1 MKNLDNRFQHLFSGL
16 TAFLALYLVVGYA
29 SGFIVAV
36 LGFGYPAYAS

>member
-1 MKNLDNRFQHLFSGL
+1 MKNLDNKFQLLLTGL